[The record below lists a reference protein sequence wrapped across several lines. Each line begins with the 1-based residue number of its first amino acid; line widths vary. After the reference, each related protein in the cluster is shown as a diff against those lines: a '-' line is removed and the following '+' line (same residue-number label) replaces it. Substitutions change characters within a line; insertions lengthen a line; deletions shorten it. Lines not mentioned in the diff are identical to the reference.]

1 MLRLSLPVAK
11 RVILLE
17 AESWQHPEVFPG
29 GQQTCESE
37 IRALKLQT
45 HKRARTIPRG
55 AAQTKCATAIA
66 SLFARIARAAL
77 RAARTRK
84 ATGWFSGITSASH
97 AEGPGFNPQC
107 VHTLVAP
114 HARTG
119 CVIHGH
125 APTASKPLCKFS
137 APAAFRRSACKR
149 GVARLTVAEASRG
162 FEPRS
167 LDSESRVLTVTP
179 RGRVLYA
186 RCRFHCGRRWI

>member
-1 MLRLSLPVAK
+1 MRLAAAFLRVLAPARQCRDRTLCPSGLRGRTQVPLARAAWVQ
-11 RVILLE
+11 IPQM
-17 AESWQHPEVFPG
+17 SW
-29 GQQTCESE
+29 QQTCESE

-107 VHTLVAP
+107 VHALVAP

-119 CVIHGH
+119 CVIHGPCSDGVQ
-125 APTASKPLCKFS
+125 AAVQILRSRGVQTFS
-137 APAAFRRSACKR
+137 VQAR

-167 LDSESRVLTVTP
+167 LD
-179 RGRVLYA
+179 
-186 RCRFHCGRRWI
+186 